1 MQEKSKIDEM
11 RDAIMASQQTQIA
24 AVFESEQDAHESVTV
39 LTSKGNVDAKQIIL
53 IDPQDD
59 DFSRKI
65 EDDSEKLGKHM
76 WYSHL
81 WLGVGGLL
89 LGLGVAWLLVSF
101 GPALTQNNPLFTYIA
116 MISPG
121 IFIGLFIA
129 GLISLRPDRSEVIDT
144 VRHAIRRKHF
154 AVIVN
159 LKQSQSAA
167 RVSELLGQR
176 SHKVVEAIA

>member
-1 MQEKSKIDEM
+1 M
-11 RDAIMASQQTQIA
+11 
-24 AVFESEQDAHESVTV
+24 
-39 LTSKGNVDAKQIIL
+39 
-53 IDPQDD
+53 
-59 DFSRKI
+59 
-65 EDDSEKLGKHM
+65 
-76 WYSHL
+76 
-81 WLGVGGLL
+81 
-89 LGLGVAWLLVSF
+89 AWLLVSF

-159 LKQSQSAA
+159 LKQSQSPA
-167 RVSELLGQR
+167 RISELLGQR
-176 SHKVVEAIA
+176 SHKVVEAVA